1 MINYFKAAER
11 LLAQRGNL
19 EQALENL
26 GRRRELA
33 STQAKAE
40 RDNIKPRP
48 YASSGGINAHTS
60 ARLEL
65 AEINREIVATR
76 STIAEIDRVLAQ
88 LDDADAEL
96 LRAWY
101 IEHKSKYPHFS
112 KIKTEPDDALPT
124 YEGPVNIGRLV
135 KADLTVNL
143 ASGKLYADDEL
154 AESVDEF
161 SSGSVAMET
170 DDMTDDV
177 AAEVYGCTVEEKKV
191 HYKAG
196 DSAPLGGLAYYKVLM
211 RKGVK
216 LFKGYFYPRVKAVLG
231 NDNAATKADSITF
244 GTNSTTF
251 TVFRC
256 NSDDWRITEELTTEA
271 AAKAW
276 VRTSVFWTPSRAAIC
291 FAAASS

>member
-1 MINYFKAAER
+1 M
-11 LLAQRGNL
+11 
-19 EQALENL
+19 
-26 GRRRELA
+26 A
-33 STQAKAE
+33 SFGA
-40 RDNIKPRP
+40 
-48 YASSGGINAHTS
+48 
-60 ARLEL
+60 
-65 AEINREIVATR
+65 
-76 STIAEIDRVLAQ
+76 
-88 LDDADAEL
+88 
-96 LRAWY
+96 
-101 IEHKSKYPHFS
+101 KYPHFS

-256 NSDDWRITEELTTEA
+256 NSDDWRITEELTTCLLY
-271 AAKAW
+271 
-276 VRTSVFWTPSRAAIC
+276 TSPSPRD
-291 FAAASS
+291 

>member
-1 MINYFKAAER
+1 M
-11 LLAQRGNL
+11 
-19 EQALENL
+19 
-26 GRRRELA
+26 A
-33 STQAKAE
+33 SFGA
-40 RDNIKPRP
+40 
-48 YASSGGINAHTS
+48 
-60 ARLEL
+60 
-65 AEINREIVATR
+65 
-76 STIAEIDRVLAQ
+76 
-88 LDDADAEL
+88 
-96 LRAWY
+96 
-101 IEHKSKYPHFS
+101 KYPHFS

-216 LFKGYFYPRVKAVLG
+216 LFKGYFYPRVTG
-231 NDNAATKADSITF
+231 ISSPPTRTATAPI
-244 GTNSTTF
+244 
-251 TVFRC
+251 
-256 NSDDWRITEELTTEA
+256 
-271 AAKAW
+271 
-276 VRTSVFWTPSRAAIC
+276 PPP
-291 FAAASS
+291 

>member
-1 MINYFKAAER
+1 M
-11 LLAQRGNL
+11 
-19 EQALENL
+19 
-26 GRRRELA
+26 A
-33 STQAKAE
+33 SFGA
-40 RDNIKPRP
+40 
-48 YASSGGINAHTS
+48 
-60 ARLEL
+60 
-65 AEINREIVATR
+65 
-76 STIAEIDRVLAQ
+76 
-88 LDDADAEL
+88 
-96 LRAWY
+96 
-101 IEHKSKYPHFS
+101 KYPHFS

-216 LFKGYFYPRVKAVLG
+216 LFKGYFYPRVRPCSEMITPPPRRTLSRSVRTPRPLRFSV
-231 NDNAATKADSITF
+231 ATPMIGELRRSSPPRPRRKP
-244 GTNSTTF
+244 GLRNSS
-251 TVFRC
+251 REP
-256 NSDDWRITEELTTEA
+256 SHR
-271 AAKAW
+271 AAKADAGG
-276 VRTSVFWTPSRAAIC
+276 RGFPSPPYFHTLEGIP
-291 FAAASS
+291 

>member
-1 MINYFKAAER
+1 M
-11 LLAQRGNL
+11 
-19 EQALENL
+19 
-26 GRRRELA
+26 A
-33 STQAKAE
+33 SFGA
-40 RDNIKPRP
+40 
-48 YASSGGINAHTS
+48 
-60 ARLEL
+60 
-65 AEINREIVATR
+65 
-76 STIAEIDRVLAQ
+76 
-88 LDDADAEL
+88 
-96 LRAWY
+96 
-101 IEHKSKYPHFS
+101 KYPHFS

-177 AAEVYGCTVEEKKV
+177 AAV
-191 HYKAG
+191 
-196 DSAPLGGLAYYKVLM
+196 GGLAYYKVLM

-276 VRTSVFWTPSRAAIC
+276 VKEQLKGTVTPGG
-291 FAAASS
+291 

>member
-1 MINYFKAAER
+1 M
-11 LLAQRGNL
+11 
-19 EQALENL
+19 
-26 GRRRELA
+26 A
-33 STQAKAE
+33 SFGA
-40 RDNIKPRP
+40 
-48 YASSGGINAHTS
+48 
-60 ARLEL
+60 
-65 AEINREIVATR
+65 
-76 STIAEIDRVLAQ
+76 
-88 LDDADAEL
+88 
-96 LRAWY
+96 
-101 IEHKSKYPHFS
+101 KYPHFS

-143 ASGKLYADDEL
+143 ASGKLYA
-154 AESVDEF
+154 
-161 SSGSVAMET
+161 
-170 DDMTDDV
+170 
-177 AAEVYGCTVEEKKV
+177 CTVEEKKV

-276 VRTSVFWTPSRAAIC
+276 VKEQLKGTVTPGG
-291 FAAASS
+291 